1 MINNIKKLL
10 ENIGVSFGSKI
21 MLINPKPRD
30 IIKEYSK
37 SNIVRFIISPE
48 GNYYIADASVYTH
61 PEIASEFGYPYPY
74 IDGFINLD
82 NRSLDVRLYLKRSFE
97 TLGFD
102 SYNWQ
107 DIPKK
112 DLLDKFRNTD
122 FYKNLKSLFKDS
134 NIEGLVENKILPEQ
148 EDSFLRKAGNK
159 LGREAAGLAGDVA
172 TGVLRGFSPIPAIAG
187 LSKIA
192 GETISNELVDYF
204 DKLFGTKKY
213 LKNKVRNNEY
223 YDKNYYNKYGYNI
236 PEIELPSQEYDRIKE
251 YIIPA
256 LKKFG
261 YKMKV
266 IGISREDKSYLI
278 TLFPGNSIY
287 PNMDTDRNPIVYPLP
302 IDIFDKITDSES
314 SYVFVYDWLKLFDI
328 PIRGL

>member
-1 MINNIKKLL
+1 MINNIKK
-10 ENIGVSFGSKI
+10 
-21 MLINPKPRD
+21 
-30 IIKEYSK
+30 
-37 SNIVRFIISPE
+37 
-48 GNYYIADASVYTH
+48 
-61 PEIASEFGYPYPY
+61 
-74 IDGFINLD
+74 
-82 NRSLDVRLYLKRSFE
+82 YL
-97 TLGFD
+97 
-102 SYNWQ
+102 
-107 DIPKK
+107 
-112 DLLDKFRNTD
+112 NT
-122 FYKNLKSLFKDS
+122 
-134 NIEGLVENKILPEQ
+134 ILSEQ
-148 EDSFLRKAGNK
+148 EDSFLNRVGNRFS
-159 LGREAAGLAGDVA
+159 REAAGLVGDVA
-172 TGVLRGFSPIPAIAG
+172 TGLLRGFSPIPAIAG

-192 GETISNELVDYF
+192 GETISDELVDYF

-223 YDKNYYNKYGYNI
+223 YSKGDYSKGDYSKYGYDI
-236 PEIELPSQEYDRIKE
+236 PEVELPIQEYNRIKE

-266 IGISREDKSYLI
+266 IGINRKDLSYLI